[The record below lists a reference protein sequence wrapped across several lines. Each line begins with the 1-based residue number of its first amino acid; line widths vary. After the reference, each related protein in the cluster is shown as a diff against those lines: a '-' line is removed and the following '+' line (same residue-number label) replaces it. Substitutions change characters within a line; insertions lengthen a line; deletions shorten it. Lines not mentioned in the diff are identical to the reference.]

1 MSTRNTFR
9 ADTTLRFSII
19 VPTHNEEEDIG
30 ATLRALCALDHPDF
44 DVLVVDDSSDH
55 TPEIVQACADRRVRY
70 IRQTRGEGRSA
81 ARNQGILAASGE
93 IVVILNADVHL
104 PADFLRRLEGHY
116 RSGADYV
123 LVESRVSNTEAL
135 FPRYIQAQHEFY
147 YGPDTLVNMN
157 WTEGFSCRR
166 KAAFAVG
173 LFPEGVSAPLLAGE
187 DGWFGERL
195 EAHGCNRV
203 FDRSIIVSHIMP
215 SGVSEFFRQRIG
227 RGHGTAQIGIQR
239 EGISPRTLGFRAIKQ
254 LMHLLV
260 SIIVVV
266 PIGMYAWRFSLY
278 SSHHR
283 ADWMPFIWAVA
294 LERCAN
300 VVGIWQGFW
309 EALRHNRNV
318 SRGAQN

>member
-1 MSTRNTFR
+1 M
-9 ADTTLRFSII
+9 RFSII

-30 ATLRALCALDHPDF
+30 ATLRVLCALDHPDF

-104 PADFLRRLEGHY
+104 PANFLRRLEGHY
-116 RSGADYV
+116 RSGTDYV

-166 KAAFAVG
+166 KAATAVG
-173 LFPEGVSAPLLAGE
+173 LFPEGVSASLVAGE

-195 EAHGCNRV
+195 EGHGCSRV
-203 FDRSIIVSHIMP
+203 FDRSIVVTHSMP
-215 SGVSEFFRQRIG
+215 SGVGEFFRQRVG
-227 RGHGTAQIGIQR
+227 RGHGTAQIWFQR
-239 EGISPRTLGFRAIKQ
+239 EGISRFKLALKAVIQSVFMVA
-254 LMHLLV
+254 
-260 SIIVVV
+260 SIGLVV
-266 PIGMYAWRFSLY
+266 PIARHAWRFASY
-278 SSHHR
+278 SSRRR
-283 ADWMPFIWAVA
+283 ADWLPFA
-294 LERCAN
+294 LATALQSFAN
-300 VVGIWQGFW
+300 VVGIWQGFL
-309 EALRHNRNV
+309 EACNECEV
-318 SRGAQN
+318 VA